1 MTIGESAGPW
11 SGEMDKT
18 VQYVQR
24 IMYKYMCRKKSE
36 SMKKKKTAPTMRFS
50 LLFAMHERA
59 PHHVVWIHE
68 DKGIAAHIT

>member
-1 MTIGESAGPW
+1 
-11 SGEMDKT
+11 
-18 VQYVQR
+18 
-24 IMYKYMCRKKSE
+24 
-36 SMKKKKTAPTMRFS
+36 MKKKKTAPTMRFS